1 MPLRPA
7 EIIQHPAFENVIYD
21 LQPTKKGFVP
31 VAIGRGGPFN
41 IAYEVH
47 GSGPKHLVVS
57 QPSLF
62 QGSWELGEIIQCEFM
77 AHVPRVIVDNRAGGL

>member
-21 LQPTKKGFVP
+21 LQPTEKGFAP

-47 GSGPKHLVVS
+47 GSGPKHLVVG
-57 QPSLF
+57 PPFLF
-62 QGSWELGEIIQCEFM
+62 QGSG
-77 AHVPRVIVDNRAGGL
+77 VG